1 MNQVRSVNWLFRC
14 EVTTINCVECCRD
27 AQVTKLLLVV
37 SVVFL
42 LSNTP
47 SHAVRVYLFA
57 MSLLHTNYK
66 PGYPILMTQNI
77 LHYLFYANFAA
88 NFLLYNAS
96 GRTFRRAMMHC
107 GRRCCGVL
115 RCRRSSADPAGGPA
129 GGPAD
134 GPADRPPDGVL
145 RAMLTALLAAADGP
159 GGSPA
164 DGPVTPCWRPW
175 RQPC

>member
-107 GRRCCGVL
+107 GRSC
-115 RCRRSSADPAGGPA
+115 
-129 GGPAD
+129 
-134 GPADRPPDGVL
+134 L
-145 RAMLTALLAAADGP
+145 RALTTSKCVRGRHAPNDAVA
-159 GGSPA
+159 SPA
-164 DGPVTPCWRPW
+164 IYRRTPQRTIPLIRLANAACEYA
-175 RQPC
+175 